1 MKTVP
6 KLYKKRPFSNIE
18 KYVFRDPQPKS
29 NNNKS
34 LGLLFFFVFIIV
46 SFWPLLNGGNVRIW
60 SIVIAIIF
68 LTLAL
73 VKPQILNPLTKLW
86 IKFGELIGKFI
97 SPIVI
102 GLIYFVIL
110 TPIGLLMRLFNKD
123 LKSESYHFQA
133 INYKYNFSYFYSCT
147 HK

>member
-1 MKTVP
+1 M
-6 KLYKKRPFSNIE
+6 
-18 KYVFRDPQPKS
+18 KS

-34 LGLLFFFVFIIV
+34 LGLLFFFVFIII
-46 SFWPLLNGGNVRIW
+46 SFWPLLNGGKVRIW

-110 TPIGLLMRLFNKD
+110 TPIGLLMRIFNKD
-123 LKSESYHFQA
+123 LLNLKFSKES
-133 INYKYNFSYFYSCT
+133 SYCIKRETKLNSMDKQY
-147 HK
+147 

>member
-1 MKTVP
+1 M
-6 KLYKKRPFSNIE
+6 
-18 KYVFRDPQPKS
+18 KS

-123 LKSESYHFQA
+123 LFKFK
-133 INYKYNFSYFYSCT
+133 IFKRKFILD
-147 HK
+147 

>member
-1 MKTVP
+1 M
-6 KLYKKRPFSNIE
+6 
-18 KYVFRDPQPKS
+18 KS

-34 LGLLFFFVFIIV
+34 LGLLFFFIFIVI
-46 SFWPLLNGGNVRIW
+46 SFWPLLNGENGRIW
-60 SIVIAIIF
+60 SIVVAIIF

-110 TPIGLLMRLFNKD
+110 TPIGLLMRIFNKD
-123 LKSESYHFQA
+123 LLNLKFSEESSYWIKRETKLNSMDKQ
-133 INYKYNFSYFYSCT
+133 Y
-147 HK
+147 

>member
-1 MKTVP
+1 M
-6 KLYKKRPFSNIE
+6 
-18 KYVFRDPQPKS
+18 KS

-34 LGLLFFFVFIIV
+34 LGLLFFFIFIVI
-46 SFWPLLNGGNVRIW
+46 SFWPLLNGENVRIW
-60 SIVIAIIF
+60 SIVVAIIF

-110 TPIGLLMRLFNKD
+110 TPIGLLMRIFNKD
-123 LKSESYHFQA
+123 LLNLKFSEESSYWIKRETKLNSMDKQ
-133 INYKYNFSYFYSCT
+133 Y
-147 HK
+147 

>member
-1 MKTVP
+1 M
-6 KLYKKRPFSNIE
+6 
-18 KYVFRDPQPKS
+18 KS

-34 LGLLFFFVFIIV
+34 LGLLFFFIFIVI
-46 SFWPLLNGGNVRIW
+46 SFWPLLNGENVRIW
-60 SIVIAIIF
+60 SIVMAIIF

-110 TPIGLLMRLFNKD
+110 TPIGLLMRIFNKD
-123 LKSESYHFQA
+123 LLNLKFSEESSYWIKRETKLNSMDKQ
-133 INYKYNFSYFYSCT
+133 Y
-147 HK
+147 

>member
-1 MKTVP
+1 M
-6 KLYKKRPFSNIE
+6 
-18 KYVFRDPQPKS
+18 KS

-34 LGLLFFFVFIIV
+34 LGLLFFFVFIII
-46 SFWPLLNGGNVRIW
+46 SFWPLLNGGKVRIW

-110 TPIGLLMRLFNKD
+110 TPIGLLMRIFNKD
-123 LKSESYHFQA
+123 LLNLKFSKES
-133 INYKYNFSYFYSCT
+133 SYWIKRETKLNSMDKQY
-147 HK
+147 

>member
-1 MKTVP
+1 M
-6 KLYKKRPFSNIE
+6 
-18 KYVFRDPQPKS
+18 
-29 NNNKS
+29 
-34 LGLLFFFVFIIV
+34 
-46 SFWPLLNGGNVRIW
+46 
-60 SIVIAIIF
+60 
-68 LTLAL
+68 

-123 LKSESYHFQA
+123 LLNLKFSKES
-133 INYKYNFSYFYSCT
+133 SYWIKRETKLNSMDKQY
-147 HK
+147 

>member
-1 MKTVP
+1 MK
-6 KLYKKRPFSNIE
+6 SN
-18 KYVFRDPQPKS
+18 

-34 LGLLFFFVFIIV
+34 LGLLFFFVFIII

-86 IKFGELIGKFI
+86 IKFGELIGKII

-110 TPIGLLMRLFNKD
+110 TPIGLLMRIFNKD
-123 LKSESYHFQA
+123 LLNLKFSKES
-133 INYKYNFSYFYSCT
+133 SYWIKRETKLNSMDKQY
-147 HK
+147 

>member
-1 MKTVP
+1 M
-6 KLYKKRPFSNIE
+6 
-18 KYVFRDPQPKS
+18 KS

-34 LGLLFFFVFIIV
+34 LGLLFFFVFIII
-46 SFWPLLNGGNVRIW
+46 SFWPLLNGEDVRLW

-68 LTLAL
+68 LSLAL
-73 VKPQILNPLTKLW
+73 IKPHILDPLTKLW

-102 GLIYFVIL
+102 GLIYFIIL

-123 LKSESYHFQA
+123 LLNLKFSKKNSYWIKRETKLNSMDKQ
-133 INYKYNFSYFYSCT
+133 Y
-147 HK
+147 

>member
-1 MKTVP
+1 MVDS
-6 KLYKKRPFSNIE
+6 YSYNFS
-18 KYVFRDPQPKS
+18 YF
-29 NNNKS
+29 
-34 LGLLFFFVFIIV
+34 
-46 SFWPLLNGGNVRIW
+46 
-60 SIVIAIIF
+60 
-68 LTLAL
+68 LAL

-123 LKSESYHFQA
+123 LFKFK
-133 INYKYNFSYFYSCT
+133 IFKRKFILD
-147 HK
+147 

>member
-1 MKTVP
+1 M
-6 KLYKKRPFSNIE
+6 
-18 KYVFRDPQPKS
+18 KS

-34 LGLLFFFVFIIV
+34 LGLLFFCFYH
-46 SFWPLLNGGNVRIW
+46 RIFL
-60 SIVIAIIF
+60 AIIKWRKCKNMVDSYSYNF
-68 LTLAL
+68 SYFSFGQAANF
-73 VKPQILNPLTKLW
+73 KPLTKLW

-123 LKSESYHFQA
+123 LLNLKFSKES
-133 INYKYNFSYFYSCT
+133 SYWIKRETKLNSMDKQY
-147 HK
+147 

>member
-1 MKTVP
+1 MK
-6 KLYKKRPFSNIE
+6 SN
-18 KYVFRDPQPKS
+18 

-34 LGLLFFFVFIIV
+34 LGLLFFFVFIII

-86 IKFGELIGKFI
+86 IKFGELIGKII

-110 TPIGLLMRLFNKD
+110 TPIGLLMRIFNKD
-123 LKSESYHFQA
+123 LLNLKFSKKNSYWIKRETKLNSMDKQ
-133 INYKYNFSYFYSCT
+133 Y
-147 HK
+147 

>member
-1 MKTVP
+1 M
-6 KLYKKRPFSNIE
+6 
-18 KYVFRDPQPKS
+18 KS

-34 LGLLFFFVFIIV
+34 LGLLFFFVFIII

-123 LKSESYHFQA
+123 LLNLKFSKES
-133 INYKYNFSYFYSCT
+133 SYWIKRETKLNSMDKQY
-147 HK
+147 

>member
-1 MKTVP
+1 M
-6 KLYKKRPFSNIE
+6 
-18 KYVFRDPQPKS
+18 KS

-123 LKSESYHFQA
+123 LLNLKFSKES
-133 INYKYNFSYFYSCT
+133 SYWIKRETKLNSMDKQY
-147 HK
+147 